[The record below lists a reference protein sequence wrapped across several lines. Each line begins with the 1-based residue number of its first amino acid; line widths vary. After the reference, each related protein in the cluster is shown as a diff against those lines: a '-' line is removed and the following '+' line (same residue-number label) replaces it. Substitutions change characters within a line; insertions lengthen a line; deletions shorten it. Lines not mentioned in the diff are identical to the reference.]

1 VSVATAAIT
10 CEKLNIPTVSL
21 HYNEMMSV
29 ARDAASTTANAMPT
43 LRRISFDATA
53 NVANQAP
60 ALAQAIM
67 DELTR
72 PLNEKESYAGT
83 WEFTPEQ
90 HYLAEGTYEEV
101 RYAMEGDLTRC
112 TFALAAAQFTDGTPV
127 ALPTEK
133 ALEKMLK
140 GTSKS
145 PGTVIGPIQPNNTP
159 ATVEYVA
166 IAGIMA
172 GLKPET
178 MPLLLALTECMVNT
192 HDFGSSL
199 GGADGYFAFGTVV
212 NGPAVDEMKINT
224 GAPAGGGP
232 APLTTGVPANSGIGR
247 FVRLVQINIGGTEPG
262 IFEAKG
268 LGNPFK
274 TSIVIGEANA
284 EVGWPGMS
292 SVIARNPAAGDNSRF
307 GPNDSTVSLFVLWG
321 DMLHGINDQY
331 SGTAP
336 AADAANPP
344 AGYTKEQWAAC
355 RTQLAQLAEGA
366 KNLNRP
372 QQGLMAMISP
382 ISAGR
387 LIMAGVTREMAM
399 RWISDYSNETNQKAR
414 SRGLGSGVVGA
425 GFTVQ
430 GENLFAD
437 MNNTFWMPPATGEG
451 AQPDAIV
458 KFFPNPKL
466 INIVVGPGLTYSG
479 LVMNGLPR
487 WTASIDAWK

>member
-1 VSVATAAIT
+1 MSVATAAIT
-10 CEKLNIPTVSL
+10 HEKLNIPTVSL

-29 ARDAASTTANAMPT
+29 AGDAASTTSNAMPA
-43 LRRISFDATA
+43 LRRISFDAT
-53 NVANQAP
+53 VRITTQAP
-60 ALAQAIM
+60 ALALSII
-67 DELTR
+67 DELER
-72 PLNEKESYAGT
+72 PLNAEESYAGT
-83 WEFTPEQ
+83 WGFAPEQ
-90 HYLAEGTYEEV
+90 RYLAEGAYEEV
-101 RYAMEGDLTRC
+101 RYAMEGDLSRC
-112 TFALAAAQFTDGTPV
+112 TTSLAAAQFTDGTPV

-140 GTSKS
+140 GTSKP
-145 PGTVIGPIQPNNTP
+145 PGTAIGPIQPNDTP
-159 ATVEYVA
+159 ATVEFIA

-178 MPLLLALTECMVNT
+178 MPLLLALTECMVKT

-199 GGADGYFAFGTVV
+199 GGADGYFAFGTVI
-212 NGPAVDEMKINT
+212 NGPALEAMKINT
-224 GAPAGGGP
+224 GAPLGGGP
-232 APLTTGVPANSGIGR
+232 APLTTGVPVNSGIGR
-247 FVRLVQINIGGTEPG
+247 FMRLVQINIGGTEPG

-268 LGNPFK
+268 VGNPFK
-274 TSIVIGEANA
+274 TSIVIGEANVEA
-284 EVGWPGMS
+284 NWPGMS
-292 SVIARNPAAGDNSRF
+292 SVIAVNPAAGNNSRF

-336 AADAANPP
+336 AADVETPP
-344 AGYTKEQWAAC
+344 SGYTREQWAAC

-372 QQGLMAMISP
+372 QQGLLAMISP
-382 ISAGR
+382 ACARNLSS
-387 LIMAGVTREMAM
+387 AGVTREVAM
-399 RWISDYSNETNQKAR
+399 RWISDYCNETNQKAR
-414 SRGLGSGVVGA
+414 ARGLGAGVVGA

-430 GENLFAD
+430 GENLYTEFI
-437 MNNTFWMPPATGEG
+437 TFWMPPATGEG
-451 AQPDAIV
+451 AQPDTIV

>member
-1 VSVATAAIT
+1 VSVATVAIDH
-10 CEKLNIPTVSL
+10 EKRNIPTVSV
-21 HYNEMMSV
+21 HYTEMMSV
-29 ARDAASTTANAMPT
+29 ARDAASTTANAMPA
-43 LRRISFDATA
+43 LRQISFDGAS
-53 NVANQAP
+53 NISGQAP
-60 ALAQAIM
+60 ALAQAVI

-72 PLNEKESYAGT
+72 PLNEEESYAGT
-83 WEFTPEQ
+83 WAFTPEQ
-90 HYLAEGTYEEV
+90 RYLAEGTYEEV

-112 TFALAAAQFTDGTPV
+112 TTSLAAAQFTDGSPV

-133 ALEKMLK
+133 ALEKMLR

-145 PGTVIGPIQPNNTP
+145 PDTVIGPIQPNNTL
-159 ATVEYVA
+159 ATVEHVA

-232 APLTTGVPANSGIGR
+232 APLTPGVPANTGIGR
-247 FVRLVQINIGGTEPG
+247 FVRLIQINIGGTEPG

-268 LGNPFK
+268 LGNPSK
-274 TSIVIGEANA
+274 TSIVAGEANA

-307 GPNDSTVSLFVLWG
+307 GANESTVSLFVLWG
-321 DMLHGINDQY
+321 DMLHGINDRY

-336 AADAANPP
+336 AADIETPP
-344 AGYTKEQWAAC
+344 SGYTKEQWAAC

-372 QQGLMAMISP
+372 QQGLVAMISP
-382 ISAGR
+382 ISAGY
-387 LIMAGVTREMAM
+387 LIRAGVTREMAM
-399 RWISDYSNETNQKAR
+399 KWISDYSNEANQKAR
-414 SRGLGSGVVGA
+414 ARGLGSGVVGA

-430 GENLFAD
+430 GENLHAVR
-437 MNNTFWMPPATGEG
+437 NNTFWMPPAAGEG
-451 AQPDAIV
+451 AQPEAIV
-458 KFFPNPKL
+458 KFFPDPKL
-466 INIVVGPGLTYSG
+466 ISIVVGPGLTYSG

-487 WTASIDAWK
+487 WTASIDAWR

>member
-10 CEKLNIPTVSL
+10 YEKLKIPTVSL

-43 LRRISFDATA
+43 LRRISFDAT
-53 NVANQAP
+53 VKISTQAP
-60 ALAQAIM
+60 DLAAAIF
-67 DELTR
+67 DELER
-72 PLNEKESYAGT
+72 PLNEQESYAGV
-83 WEFTPEQ
+83 WEFAPEQ
-90 HYLAEGTYEEV
+90 RYLAEGAYEEV

-112 TFALAAAQFTDGTPV
+112 TTSLAAAQFTDGTPV

-133 ALEKMLK
+133 ALEKMLT

-145 PGTVIGPIQPNNTP
+145 PDTVVGPIQPNNTP
-159 ATVEYVA
+159 ATVEFVA

-212 NGPAVDEMKINT
+212 NGPALEKMKINT
-224 GAPAGGGP
+224 GAPLGGGP

-247 FVRLVQINIGGTEPG
+247 FMRLIQINIGGTEPG

-268 LGNPFK
+268 VGNPFK
-274 TSIVIGEANA
+274 TSIVIGEANTEA
-284 EVGWPGMS
+284 NWPGMS

-307 GPNDSTVSLFVLWG
+307 GPSDSTVSLFVLWG

-336 AADAANPP
+336 AADIAAPP
-344 AGYTKEQWAAC
+344 AGYTSEQWAAC
-355 RTQLAQLAEGA
+355 RTYLAQLAEGA
-366 KNLNRP
+366 KDLNRP

-382 ISAGR
+382 SSAR
-387 LIMAGVTREMAM
+387 SLAQAGVTREMAM
-399 RWISDYSNETNQKAR
+399 KWISDYSNETNQKAR
-414 SRGLGSGVVGA
+414 ARGLGSGVVGT
-425 GFTVQ
+425 GFTIQ
-430 GENLFAD
+430 GENLHAGW
-437 MNNTFWMPPATGEG
+437 NNTFWMPPATGDG

-458 KFFPNPKL
+458 NFFPNPKL
-466 INIVVGPGLTYSG
+466 INSVVGPGLTYSG
-479 LVMNGLPR
+479 YVMNGLPR

>member
-1 VSVATAAIT
+1 MSVATAAIT
-10 CEKLNIPTVSL
+10 YEKLNIPSISL
-21 HYNEMMSV
+21 HYNEMVSV

-43 LRRISFDATA
+43 LRKISFDAT
-53 NVANQAP
+53 VRVSNQAP
-60 ALAQAIM
+60 DLAASII

-72 PLNEKESYAGT
+72 PLNEEESYAGT
-83 WEFTPEQ
+83 WDFAPEQ
-90 HYLAEGTYEEV
+90 RYLAEGNYEDV
-101 RYAMEGDLTRC
+101 RYAMEGDLARC
-112 TFALAAAQFTDGTPV
+112 TTSLAAAQFTDGTPV

-133 ALEKMLK
+133 ALEKMLR

-145 PGTVIGPIQPNNTP
+145 PDTVIGPIQPNNTP
-159 ATVEYVA
+159 ATVEYIA

-212 NGPAVDEMKINT
+212 NGPALDEMKINT
-224 GAPAGGGP
+224 GAPMGGGP

-247 FVRLVQINIGGTEPG
+247 FMRLVQINIGGTEPG

-268 LGNPFK
+268 VGNPFK

-284 EVGWPGMS
+284 EADWPGMS
-292 SVIARNPAAGDNSRF
+292 SVIAKNPAAGNNSRF

-321 DMLHGINDQY
+321 DMLHGINDRY

-336 AADAANPP
+336 AADVETPP
-344 AGYTKEQWAAC
+344 TGYTKEQWAAC

-382 ISAGR
+382 ASAR
-387 LIMAGVTREMAM
+387 NLARAGVTREMAM
-399 RWISDYSNETNQKAR
+399 RWISDYSNESNQKAR
-414 SRGLGSGVVGA
+414 SRGLGSGVVGT

-430 GENLFAD
+430 GENLHAEW
-437 MNNTFWMPPATGEG
+437 NNTFWMPPATGDN

-466 INIVVGPGLTYSG
+466 VSIVVGPGLTYSG
-479 LVMNGLPR
+479 YVMNGLPR

>member
-1 VSVATAAIT
+1 MSVATVAIT
-10 CEKLNIPTVSL
+10 HEKLNIPTISL
-21 HYNEMMSV
+21 HYDEMMSV
-29 ARDAASTTANAMPT
+29 AKDAASTTENAMPT
-43 LRRISFDATA
+43 LRRLSFNAAA
-53 NVANQAP
+53 NVAEQAP
-60 ALAQAIM
+60 VLARAVL

-72 PLNEKESYAGT
+72 PLNAEESYAGR
-83 WEFTPEQ
+83 WEFAPEQ
-90 HYLAEGTYEEV
+90 RYLAEGTYDEV

-112 TFALAAAQFTDGTPV
+112 TTSLAAAQFTDGSPV

-133 ALEKMLK
+133 ALKEMLK

-145 PGTVIGPIQPNNTP
+145 PDAVIGPIQPNNTL

-199 GGADGYFAFGTVV
+199 GGADGYFAFGTVIS
-212 NGPAVDEMKINT
+212 GPVLEEMKINT

-232 APLTTGVPANSGIGR
+232 APLTTGVPANTGIGR
-247 FVRLVQINIGGTEPG
+247 FIRLIQINIGGTEPG

-274 TSIVIGEANA
+274 TSIVIGDASA
-284 EVGWPGMS
+284 EIGWPGVS
-292 SVIARNPAAGDNSRF
+292 SVIARNPARGNDSRF
-307 GPNDSTVSLFVLWG
+307 GANDNTVSLFVLWG

-331 SGTAP
+331 SGNAP
-336 AADAANPP
+336 AADIETPP
-344 AGYTKEQWAAC
+344 AGYTREQWSAC
-355 RTQLAQLAEGA
+355 RTYLAQLAEGA

-382 ISAGR
+382 ITAGN
-387 LIMAGVTREMAM
+387 LALAGVTREMAM
-399 RWISDYSNETNQKAR
+399 RWISDYSNEANQKAR
-414 SRGLGSGVVGA
+414 ARGLGSGVVGA

-430 GENLFAD
+430 GENLFLEW
-437 MNNTFWMPPATGEG
+437 NNAFWMPPAAGED
-451 AQPDAIV
+451 AQPEAIV

-466 INIVVGPGLTYSG
+466 VNIVVGPGLTYSG
-479 LVMNGLPR
+479 LAMNGLPR
-487 WTASIDAWK
+487 WTASIDAWR